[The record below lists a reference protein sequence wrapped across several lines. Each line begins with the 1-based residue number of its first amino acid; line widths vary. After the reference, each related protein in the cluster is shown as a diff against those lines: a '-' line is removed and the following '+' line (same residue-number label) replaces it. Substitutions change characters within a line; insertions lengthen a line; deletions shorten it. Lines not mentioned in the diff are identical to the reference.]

1 MLRARE
7 NADLMFQAQALL
19 ALQEAT
25 EMSADQPLC
34 ILQGITGELLT
45 LYVLRFLQELKYNIE
60 KSLLD

>member
-1 MLRARE
+1 
-7 NADLMFQAQALL
+7 MFQAQALL